1 MVISV
6 KLGHLMGSSEYT
18 PVFITCLDLGCEE
31 LLCTAWERALYHS
44 HSLQELLDTV
54 ILRLLLNHLW
64 Y

>member
-6 KLGHLMGSSEYT
+6 RLGHLVGSSEYT
-18 PVFITCLDLGCEE
+18 PMSITCLDLGCEE

-44 HSLQELLDTV
+44 HSLQEFLDTV
-54 ILRLLLNHLW
+54 TLRSLLNHLW